1 MNKNI
6 STFIHKY
13 TAVSLSKKNN
23 EEDCNSF
30 YMRD

>member
-23 EEDCNSF
+23 EDCNSF